1 MNDLSKNITIKK
13 IEERKSDYWVDMSL
27 KEIRNGAVYF
37 YRVSD
42 PITGKWLFKICLDK
56 EYHRK
61 TIKAIKC
68 PAGEGYVQLEGRTM
82 LFQKSVIEGYLYDVI
97 SLSYLDDNKRLRRNI
112 VSDISEVP
120 QNIREKFKIE
130 IYEKATGK
138 HAIGKR
144 LVTLC
149 KEDNNRMIIILFLLQ
164 RAWPIS
170 KLPLDI
176 YKRISSIIKLI
187 KKLEKAKLDNV
198 YSLAEKLY
206 GLQKDDMDLILEKLE
221 AENRIIRLENSI
233 KTNL

>member
-1 MNDLSKNITIKK
+1 MK
-13 IEERKSDYWVDMSL
+13 
-27 KEIRNGAVYF
+27 
-37 YRVSD
+37 
-42 PITGKWLFKICLDK
+42 
-56 EYHRK
+56 YHRK

-82 LFQKSVIEGYLYDVI
+82 LFQKSIIEGHLYDVI
-97 SLSYLDDNKRLRRNI
+97 SLSYLDDNKRLRRKI
-112 VSDISEVP
+112 VSDINEVP

-130 IYEKATGK
+130 LYEKATGK
-138 HAIGKR
+138 NAIGKK

-176 YKRISSIIKLI
+176 YTKLSSVIKLI

-198 YSLAEKLY
+198 YSLADKLY
-206 GLQKDDMDLILEKLE
+206 GLKKEDMDLILKKLE
-221 AENRIIRLENSI
+221 SDNRIIMLENSI